1 MITELLSNLVPV
13 RAALYFMLPRAR
25 SYVDFRKEIIHSKA
39 IIHVTA
45 KKDIKRLVLSRL
57 EKNNRKTRFIRM
69 HVQKG
74 EKLEFALPASRTPE
88 ELTIEYADYTHT
100 FQVR

>member
-1 MITELLSNLVPV
+1 MIAELFASLVPIKS
-13 RAALYFMLPRAR
+13 ALYFMQPMAR

-57 EKNNRKTRFIRM
+57 EKNNHKTRFIRM

-74 EKLEFALPASRTPE
+74 EKLEFALPISRTPE
-88 ELTIEYADYTHT
+88 ELTIEYSDYTHT